1 MTVENLE
8 INVKTNVSGS
18 SAQTIKTL
26 ADALGQLQAK
36 AAALTGL
43 SNLSSLATA
52 MQSISGTSIK
62 ASAFSGIAKGIE
74 NLRSALSTLSSE
86 DVARLS
92 ELSVS
97 LKSLNGVD
105 LSGLGNASNVARAA
119 KGLKQTEQGI
129 RNVGEA
135 ARESKKH
142 TSAFGSSLMRIFKY
156 RMIRTVI
163 KEIGQA
169 FSEGLK
175 NAYLFSSGIVGE
187 GHRFAEAMDSMKSA
201 STQMKNQL
209 GSAFIALLTAIE
221 PVVTAIINLV
231 IRLSD
236 AISQLFSAFT
246 GTTYLKAAV
255 VSDKFADNMSKGA
268 KGAKEWKNQLLGFD
282 VINRLNEPSS
292 GGGGL
297 TPEELFGGE
306 EAPIE
311 DKFLKLADK
320 LKGIIDS
327 LKITISDVLFDWDDL
342 TGEQIAE
349 KVISGLGAL
358 VGAAVGFLLGGV
370 PGAVTG
376 SIIGASLGIVFSS
389 LIFDHD
395 GVLSENEV
403 LRMVCAVAGALAG
416 GVIGFVVGG
425 PGGAAIGAMIGA
437 GLGLYAHKLIFSPD
451 GQDRTKALSTLI
463 TTLFAI
469 AGGLIGF
476 AIGGQFGAVIGA
488 TVGAGVGLLVSKA
501 LFQKGNANQKALM
514 STIVGVLG
522 LIAGGLIGFKLG
534 GPLGA
539 VIGATIGAGVG
550 LLVVN
555 SAFYKGTQKDAKSL
569 ATTLVAVLSA
579 LVGGVIGFA
588 LGGIPGAILAVAI
601 TSGLSLAVT
610 NAMFADSGMSLKQ
623 VILNS
628 LVVVL
633 GALVGGAIGFVVGG
647 PLGAAIGVAIG
658 AGITLYAENV
668 AWDAKSKAKIQ
679 SESENVFSDYVSGNF
694 GNNNSTGN
702 VFADYAS
709 GNMVKTDS
717 ITDPLILLPK
727 MPGLFATGGFPESGQ
742 LFLSR
747 EAGPEL
753 VGSIGGRTAVANND
767 QIVQAVSDGVFN
779 AVTAAMSNENNTD
792 RPINVRVY
800 LDSREIK
807 SGQQRLNR
815 AMGV

>member
-18 SAQTIKTL
+18 SAQTIKSL

-62 ASAFSGIAKGIE
+62 ASAFSGMAKGIE
-74 NLRSALSTLSSE
+74 NLSTALSTLSSE

-142 TSAFGSSLMRIFKY
+142 TSAFGASIMRIMKY

-175 NAYLFSSGIVGE
+175 NAYLFSSSIVGE

-236 AISQLFSAFT
+236 AISQLVSAFT

-292 GGGGL
+292 GGGGGL
-297 TPEELFGGE
+297 TPSDMFAGEDTPINEKYLKIAEFIKKLIPDMETLKELAKELGLLFLAWKIGSAFGTSLKQTVGLALTLYSTFKLVKDFIRTLDEGLTWDNLVKLLGDIIGMATGAYLAFGRIGAGIALVVGGSALLVASFKDMEKNGMNLTNTLGMIAGLFTAGLGLSVLTKSFIPLAVAALASLVTWLVYTFDEGEDFTKGIRNIFDGLGKFFTNIFKGDVDAAMEGLKQAWEGVKQAGGAVSRALQKAWQSLLDWIGNKLGPGWKKFFEDMGASVGRWFENIKTGLTGVVNFIRGVMNGDWKLIWDGLLDIVKGIVFNMLELFGS
-306 EAPIE
+306 IT
-311 DKFLKLADK
+311 
-320 LKGIIDS
+320 KGI
-327 LKITISDVLFDWDDL
+327 
-342 TGEQIAE
+342 A
-349 KVISGLGAL
+349 KVIEK
-358 VGAAVGFLLGGV
+358 
-370 PGAVTG
+370 
-376 SIIGASLGIVFSS
+376 IK
-389 LIFDHD
+389 D
-395 GVLSENEV
+395 
-403 LRMVCAVAGALAG
+403 
-416 GVIGFVVGG
+416 
-425 PGGAAIGAMIGA
+425 MIGA
-437 GLGLYAHKLIFSPD
+437 GKE
-451 GQDRTKALSTLI
+451 
-463 TTLFAI
+463 
-469 AGGLIGF
+469 
-476 AIGGQFGAVIGA
+476 
-488 TVGAGVGLLVSKA
+488 
-501 LFQKGNANQKALM
+501 
-514 STIVGVLG
+514 
-522 LIAGGLIGFKLG
+522 
-534 GPLGA
+534 
-539 VIGATIGAGVG
+539 
-550 LLVVN
+550 
-555 SAFYKGTQKDAKSL
+555 
-569 ATTLVAVLSA
+569 
-579 LVGGVIGFA
+579 
-588 LGGIPGAILAVAI
+588 
-601 TSGLSLAVT
+601 
-610 NAMFADSGMSLKQ
+610 LKT
-623 VILNS
+623 
-628 LVVVL
+628 
-633 GALVGGAIGFVVGG
+633 G
-647 PLGAAIGVAIG
+647 
-658 AGITLYAENV
+658 ENV
-668 AWDAKSKAKIQ
+668 FYDYANGNLGKSSGTGNI
-679 SESENVFSDYVSGNF
+679 FSDYVTGNF
-694 GNNNSTGN
+694 TYS
-702 VFADYAS
+702 S
-709 GNMVKTDS
+709 
-717 ITDPLILLPK
+717 
-727 MPGLFATGGFPESGQ
+727 GGFPDAGQ
-742 LFLSR
+742 LFVAR